1 MAVVDQAARGAD
13 RAREL
18 RDAAGLDLKALL
30 PPYLE
35 SEQEKSEEVRGSKQ
49 AGHMLTARTPWMIT
63 PPSSLLL
70 QDRHRLTPAPCGL
83 GYVVEHCS
91 SRR

>member
-1 MAVVDQAARGAD
+1 MAVVVQAARGAD

-35 SEQEKSEEVRGSKQ
+35 SEQEKSEEVRERQ
-49 AGHMLTARTPWMIT
+49 PAGHMLTAPHGSRPLAARATQ
-63 PPSSLLL
+63 SDS
-70 QDRHRLTPAPCGL
+70 
-83 GYVVEHCS
+83 CS
-91 SRR
+91 VWLC